1 MHLPFPSKGLYAITP
16 DRLRGD
22 ALLAA
27 VELALLGGAAV
38 LQYRPKSGSAKD
50 HLAEG
55 SRLLGV
61 CRAAGVPLI
70 INDSPRLVA
79 EIGADGVHLGRDDG
93 GVAAAR
99 SLIGAQAIVGVSCY
113 DSLDRALRAEA
124 EGAAYVAFGAFF
136 PSATK
141 PGAPRARL
149 ETLREAK
156 IRLSVPIVAIGG
168 LDAANASQV
177 VDAGADLVAVV
188 EAVFGAS
195 DVARAASE
203 LRGLVH
209 SPPSRRPLLDGG

>member
-27 VELALLGGAAV
+27 VELAVLGGVAV

-55 SRLLGV
+55 GRLLNA
-61 CRAAGVPLI
+61 CRAAGIPLI
-70 INDSPRLVA
+70 INDSPRLAA
-79 EIGADGVHLGRDDG
+79 EIGADGVHLGKDDG

-99 SLIGAQAIVGVSCY
+99 SVIGTRAIVGVSCY

-124 EGAAYVAFGAFF
+124 DGADYVAFGAFF
-136 PSATK
+136 PSSTK

-149 ETLREAK
+149 ETLREART
-156 IRLSVPIVAIGG
+156 RLSVPVVAIGG
-168 LDAANASQV
+168 IDAAKAGQV
-177 VDAGADLVAVV
+177 IGAGADLVAVV

-203 LRGLVH
+203 LRSLFH
-209 SPPSRRPLLDGG
+209 SPPKRRPLRDGG